1 MNNQEVTQTF
11 VHIASNAVYQANFSI
26 DREEMA
32 KIQALTKEE
41 ISKNPLYLYI
51 KDCTKEDLDVIQY
64 ISEYQDL

>member
-1 MNNQEVTQTF
+1 MEITNTF

-26 DREEMA
+26 DKEEMA

-51 KDCTKEDLDVIQY
+51 KDCTKEDLDVIED
-64 ISEYQDL
+64 ITDYQDL